1 MGPQNAL
8 DGSGLMLS
16 AGEATRFERLRPE
29 LEKMTGK
36 LMYLGPD
43 VDRAAKVKLLG
54 NLFLMFMTAGIAEM
68 MNLAAAMGM
77 KAEEAAALFDAF
89 NPGAMAPA
97 RARRMANGDFA
108 NPSWELSMARKDARL
123 MIEEAA
129 LHQKP
134 LAMLPA
140 IASVMDAFIAR
151 GHGHDDWTVIA
162 KDALATA
169 MQESRLRNLGY
180 GDRDSLGL
188 FQQRPSQGWG
198 SAQQIRDPVYA
209 SQQFYQH
216 LLKVNGWQQ
225 MTVTQA
231 AQAVQHS
238 GLPDA
243 YAQWENLATAL
254 QKAIAKTFPGASKDT
269 DQSKKPSAGT
279 SGCAQ
284 GQDGSG
290 FGRIP
295 EGSVPKGY
303 AIPKNADPKARKA
316 IEWAMQ
322 QLGTLYQWGG
332 SCTNAH
338 GPDPMG
344 RCDCSSL
351 MQQAYAHAGVTL
363 TRTTYTQVGEGK
375 AISPAQLKPGDLIFS
390 RGTAARPEH
399 VGMYLGEGLVI
410 EAPRTTKPVR
420 ITPISNWMILAARR
434 VV

>member
-1 MGPQNAL
+1 MKALAAGIGVVFLSPILLAGTGMMLASSAEAVQSSSSFSNCLTDIDSDKVAEQVAKIL
-8 DGSGLMLS
+8 DGASG
-16 AGEATRFERLRPE
+16 
-29 LEKMTGK
+29 K
-36 LMYLGPD
+36 D
-43 VDRAAKVKLLG
+43 VD
-54 NLFLMFMTAGIAEM
+54 
-68 MNLAAAMGM
+68 
-77 KAEEAAALFDAF
+77 
-89 NPGAMAPA
+89 
-97 RARRMANGDFA
+97 
-108 NPSWELSMARKDARL
+108 
-123 MIEEAA
+123 IEG
-129 LHQKP
+129 LD
-134 LAMLPA
+134 LPA
-140 IASVMDAFIAR
+140 EQVPNAATIVAAGLSLDVPKKGQI
-151 GHGHDDWTVIA
+151 I
-162 KDALATA
+162 ALATA

-198 SAQQIRDPVYA
+198 SAQQIRDPTYA
-209 SQQFYQH
+209 SEQFYKH
-216 LLKVNGWQQ
+216 LLKVDGWQQ

-231 AQAVQHS
+231 AQAVQNS

-254 QKAIAKTFPGASKDT
+254 QAAIVKTFPGADADAD
-269 DQSKKPSAGT
+269 DQDPNQSEKPST
-279 SGCAQ
+279 STPGCAP

-303 AIPKNADPKARKA
+303 SLPKDADPKARKA
-316 IEWAMQ
+316 IEWAMH

-351 MQQAYAHAGVTL
+351 MQQAYAHAGIKL
-363 TRTTYTQVGEGK
+363 TRTTYTQVNEGK
-375 AISPAQLKPGDLIFS
+375 AVSPAHLKPGDLIFS

-399 VGMYLGEGLVI
+399 VGMYMGEGLVI

-420 ITPISNWMILAARR
+420 ITPIKDWDILAARR
-434 VV
+434 VL

>member
-1 MGPQNAL
+1 MKALAAGIGVVFLSPILIAGTGMMLASSADAVQSSSSFSSCLTDIDSDKVAEQVTKIL
-8 DGSGLMLS
+8 DGASG
-16 AGEATRFERLRPE
+16 
-29 LEKMTGK
+29 K
-36 LMYLGPD
+36 D
-43 VDRAAKVKLLG
+43 VH
-54 NLFLMFMTAGIAEM
+54 
-68 MNLAAAMGM
+68 
-77 KAEEAAALFDAF
+77 
-89 NPGAMAPA
+89 
-97 RARRMANGDFA
+97 
-108 NPSWELSMARKDARL
+108 
-123 MIEEAA
+123 IEG
-129 LHQKP
+129 LD
-134 LAMLPA
+134 LPA
-140 IASVMDAFIAR
+140 EQVPNAATIVAAGLSLDVPKKGQI
-151 GHGHDDWTVIA
+151 I
-162 KDALATA
+162 ALATA

-209 SQQFYQH
+209 SEQFYKH
-216 LLKVNGWQQ
+216 LLKVDGWQQ

-231 AQAVQHS
+231 AQAVQKS

-254 QKAIAKTFPGASKDT
+254 QAAIVKTFPGAGDDADDQDT
-269 DQSKKPSAGT
+269 NQSEKPST
-279 SGCAQ
+279 STTGCAP

-303 AIPKNADPKARKA
+303 SIPKDADPKARKA
-316 IEWAMQ
+316 IEWAMH

-351 MQQAYAHAGVTL
+351 MQQAYAHAGITL
-363 TRTTYTQVGEGK
+363 TRTTYTQVNEGK
-375 AISPAQLKPGDLIFS
+375 AVSPAHLKPGDLIFS

-399 VGMYLGEGLVI
+399 VGMYMGEGLVI

-420 ITPISNWMILAARR
+420 ITPIKDWDILAARR
-434 VV
+434 VL